1 LQDTINE
8 NDAAILKV
16 KSQKGATPEEALSLK
31 SQINRL
37 NYHQT
42 ELFELKKK
50 TTNQVDLAKN
60 RIANKMSELTRRQRK
75 LDYERKSLQ
84 TYLEQ
89 MASVLESYEI
99 IAEALA
105 TALTKR

>member
-1 LQDTINE
+1 
-8 NDAAILKV
+8 
-16 KSQKGATPEEALSLK
+16 
-31 SQINRL
+31 
-37 NYHQT
+37 
-42 ELFELKKK
+42 
-50 TTNQVDLAKN
+50 
-60 RIANKMSELTRRQRK
+60 MSELTRRQRK
-75 LDYERKSLQ
+75 LDYEKKSLQ